1 MGTKYKDS
9 GIPWVGT
16 VPNEWSSDV
25 IGNLFSPRKER
36 VSDKDYPPL
45 SVGKMGVVPQLKKA
59 VKSDHGDYRKLV
71 KVGDFVINGRS
82 DRRGSCGISGYEGS
96 VSLKS
101 IVLTP
106 RGEMDPGYL
115 NWLFHTEQF
124 ADEFHKWGHGIV
136 DDLWAT
142 KWEEMKRISIPVP
155 PFPVQKRITYFLDK
169 RCREIDE
176 LTSLQE
182 TIVAELKLYRQSVVF
197 EAVTKGLDPGIP
209 MKDSGVKCVGKIPSH
224 WAVVPVPLVFDNFD
238 CLRKSILVD
247 ERERSNPQYDYYGV
261 SGVID
266 RTDHYNVDDKVLLI
280 GEEGTN
286 LRRRNLPLVY
296 KAEGRFWVS
305 DNVHILKPRK
315 DDYDYMALMLETL
328 DYTDFLTG
336 STLPILSQENLSKI
350 KVCVPPLDEQRA
362 IADHLDRKGS
372 EIDELIATKERKI
385 GELYEYRKSVV
396 FEYVTGKKE
405 VVLGKVHPNNA
416 KSCH

>member
-16 VPNEWSSDV
+16 VPDDWSSDV

-82 DRRGSCGISGYEGS
+82 DRRGSCGISSYEGS

-106 RGEMDPGYL
+106 RGEMDSGYL

-142 KWEEMKRISIPVP
+142 KWDEMKRISIPIP
-155 PFPVQKRITYFLDK
+155 PLPVQKCITYFLDK
-169 RCREIDE
+169 KCREIDE
-176 LTSLQE
+176 LTELQE
-182 TIVAELKLYRQSVVF
+182 TMIAELKRYRQSVVF
-197 EAVTKGLDPGIP
+197 EAVTKGLDPEVP

-224 WAVVPVPLVFDNFD
+224 WSVVPVPLVFDNLD

-247 ERERSNPQYDYYGV
+247 DRERCNPQYDYYGV
-261 SGVID
+261 SGIID
-266 RTDHYNVDDKVLLI
+266 RIDHYNVEDKVLLI
-280 GEEGTN
+280 GQEGTN

-336 STLPILSQENLSKI
+336 STLPILSQENLAKV
-350 KVCVPPLDEQRA
+350 KVCVPPLNEQRA
-362 IADHLDRKGS
+362 IADYLDRKCS
-372 EIDELIATKERKI
+372 EIDELIATKQRKI
-385 GELYEYRKSVV
+385 GELDEYRKSVI
-396 FEYVTGKKE
+396 FECVTGKKE
-405 VVLGKVHPNNA
+405 VF
-416 KSCH
+416 